1 MTSFIQSLMKIAKR
15 MNLLGSET
23 AFAVSAEAAKLGATG
38 KKIFPFHLGDINLS
52 TPKSVIEAAKKAI
65 NDGKT
70 GYCAAPGISELR
82 EALAKD
88 VGNSRGLSY
97 DIDNVS
103 VQPGGK
109 PSIGKYIAAMM
120 EKGDS
125 VLYPNPGYPIYESQI
140 EFYKGIALP
149 YGYVN
154 TSEGLKLDFRAIE
167 KGIEKGA
174 KHIFYNNYNNPTGAS
189 SSNEEI
195 EKLAKLV
202 IDNDMFLISDDA
214 YFDTLYD
221 GKPKSIASIPG
232 MYERTLTMYTF
243 SKKFA
248 MTGWRLG
255 ASIGPKS
262 IIEQINRLNV
272 NMESCTTHFVQYAGL
287 AGLNAPEKETQE
299 ILDILKI
306 RRDRLVEILNGING
320 IEAHSPEAGFYVFPK
335 ITNLLERTG
344 YNDVEEFRK
353 SVLNETGVS
362 FCGRHHFGRPLENES
377 DYYIRL
383 AFSGINIEDLE
394 EGMAL
399 FTEWIEKSAK

>member
-1 MTSFIQSLMKIAKR
+1 MKIAKR
-15 MNLLGSET
+15 MDLLGSET
-23 AFAVSAEAAKLGATG
+23 AFAVSAEAATLAATG
-38 KKIFPFHLGDINLS
+38 RKIFPFHLGDINLS
-52 TPKSVIEAAKKAI
+52 TPKSVIDAANKAI
-65 NDGKT
+65 DEGKT
-70 GYCAAPGISELR
+70 GYCPAPGIPELR
-82 EALAKD
+82 KALAKD
-88 VGNSRGLSY
+88 VGDARGIKY
-97 DIDNVS
+97 DMDNVS

-140 EFYKGIALP
+140 EFYKGVAIP
-149 YGYVN
+149 YGYIN
-154 TSEGLKLDFRAIE
+154 TPEGLKLDFNAIIN
-167 KGIEKGA
+167 GIQKGA

-189 SSNEEI
+189 SSDEEI
-195 EKLAKLV
+195 ERLANLV
-202 IDNDMFLISDDA
+202 IDNNMFLISDDA

-255 ASIGPKS
+255 AAIGPKD

-272 NMESCTTHFVQYAGL
+272 NMESCTTHFVQFAGVAGL
-287 AGLNAPEKETQE
+287 TAPKEETQE
-299 ILDILKI
+299 ILDTLKV
-306 RRDRLVEILNGING
+306 RRDCLVDILNGIDG
-320 IEAHSPEAGFYVFPK
+320 IETHVPEAGFYVFPK
-335 ITNLLERTG
+335 ITNLLKNTKFAS
-344 YNDVEEFRK
+344 VEEFRK
-353 SVLNETGVS
+353 SVLNDTGIS
-362 FCGRHHFGRPLENES
+362 FCGRHHFGRPLDNES

-383 AFSGINIEDLE
+383 AFSGINKDDLE

-399 FTEWIEKSAK
+399 FKEWIHNNTK

>member
-1 MTSFIQSLMKIAKR
+1 MEIAKR
-15 MNLLGSET
+15 MDLLGSET
-23 AFAVSAEAAKLGATG
+23 AFAVSAEAAALAASG

-52 TPKSVIEAAKKAI
+52 TPKSVISAAKKAI
-65 NDGKT
+65 DEGKT
-70 GYCAAPGISELR
+70 GYCPAPGIPELR
-82 EALAKD
+82 EAIAKD
-88 VGNSRGLSY
+88 VGGARGIKY
-97 DIDNVS
+97 NIDNVS

-140 EFYKGIALP
+140 EFYKGIAVP
-149 YGYVN
+149 YGYIN
-154 TSEGLKLDFRAIE
+154 TPEGLKLDFDAIE
-167 KGIEKGA
+167 NGIEKGA

-189 SSNEEI
+189 SPDEEI
-195 EKLAKLV
+195 DRLAKLV

-221 GKPKSIASIPG
+221 GEPKSIASFPG

-255 ASIGPKS
+255 ASIGPKEV
-262 IIEQINRLNV
+262 IEQINRLNV

-287 AGLNAPEKETQE
+287 AGLNAPKNETQD

-306 RRDRLVEILNGING
+306 RRDRLVEILNKIDG
-320 IEAHSPEAGFYVFPK
+320 IEAHLPEAGFYVFPK
-335 ITNLLERTG
+335 ITELLANTG
-344 YNDVEEFRK
+344 FDDVEDFRK
-353 SVLNETGVS
+353 AVLNETGVS
-362 FCGRHHFGRPLENES
+362 FCGRHHFGRPLNNEN
-377 DYYIRL
+377 DYYVRL
-383 AFSGINIEDLE
+383 AFSGIDIEDLE
-394 EGMAL
+394 EGMHL
-399 FTEWIEKSAK
+399 FKEWINNTK

>member
-1 MTSFIQSLMKIAKR
+1 MKIAKR
-15 MNLLGSET
+15 MDLLGSET
-23 AFAVSAEAAKLGATG
+23 AFAVSAEAATLAATG
-38 KKIFPFHLGDINLS
+38 RKIFPFHLGDINLS
-52 TPKSVIEAAKKAI
+52 TPKSVIDAANKAI
-65 NDGKT
+65 DEGKT
-70 GYCAAPGISELR
+70 GYCPAPGIPELR
-82 EALAKD
+82 KALAKD
-88 VGNSRGLSY
+88 VGDARGIKY
-97 DIDNVS
+97 DMDNVS

-140 EFYKGIALP
+140 EFYKGVAIP
-149 YGYVN
+149 YGYIN
-154 TSEGLKLDFRAIE
+154 TPEGLKLDFNAIIN
-167 KGIEKGA
+167 GIQKGA

-189 SSNEEI
+189 SSDEEI
-195 EKLAKLV
+195 ERLANLV
-202 IDNDMFLISDDA
+202 IDNNMFLISDDA

-255 ASIGPKS
+255 AAIGPKD

-272 NMESCTTHFVQYAGL
+272 NMESCTTHFVQFAGVAGL
-287 AGLNAPEKETQE
+287 TAPKEETQE
-299 ILDILKI
+299 ILDTLKV
-306 RRDRLVEILNGING
+306 RRDCLVDILNGIDG
-320 IEAHSPEAGFYVFPK
+320 IETHVPEAGFYVFPK
-335 ITNLLERTG
+335 ITNLLKNTKFAS
-344 YNDVEEFRK
+344 VEEFRK
-353 SVLNETGVS
+353 SVLNDTGIS
-362 FCGRHHFGRPLENES
+362 FCGRHHFGRPLDNES

-383 AFSGINIEDLE
+383 AFSGINKDDLE

-399 FTEWIEKSAK
+399 FKEWINNNTK

>member
-1 MTSFIQSLMKIAKR
+1 MKIANR

-23 AFAVSAEAAKLGATG
+23 AFAVSAEASNLAATG

-52 TPKSVIEAAKKAI
+52 TPKSVIKAAKKAI
-65 NDGKT
+65 EEGKT
-70 GYCAAPGISELR
+70 GYCPAPGIPELR

-88 VGNSRGLSY
+88 VGNARGITY
-97 DIDNVS
+97 DMENVS

-109 PSIGKYIAAMM
+109 PSIGKYIASMM

-140 EFYKGIALP
+140 EFYEGVAMP
-149 YGYVN
+149 YGYIN
-154 TSEGLKLDFRAIE
+154 TSEGLKLDFDAIE
-167 KGIEKGA
+167 KSVESGA

-189 SSNEEI
+189 SSKDEI
-195 EKLAKLV
+195 ERLANLV
-202 IDNDMFLISDDA
+202 IENDMFLISDDA

-221 GKPKSIASIPG
+221 GEPRSIASYPG

-255 ASIGPKS
+255 ASIGPKK

-287 AGLNAPEKETQE
+287 AGLNAPNQETQD
-299 ILDILKI
+299 ILDILKE
-306 RRDRLVEILNGING
+306 RRDALVKILND
-320 IEAHSPEAGFYVFPK
+320 IEGVEVHAPEAGFYVFPK
-335 ITNLLERTG
+335 ITTLLENTG
-344 YNDVEEFRK
+344 FDSVEEFRK
-353 SVLNETGVS
+353 VVLKETGVS
-362 FCGRHHFGRPLENES
+362 FCGRHHFGRPLENEK

-383 AFSGINIEDLE
+383 AFSGIGMNDLK
-394 EGMAL
+394 EGMEL
-399 FTEWIEKSAK
+399 FKRWIASNTK

>member
-1 MTSFIQSLMKIAKR
+1 MEIAKR
-15 MNLLGSET
+15 MDLLGSET
-23 AFAVSAEAAKLGATG
+23 AFAVSAEAAALAASG

-52 TPKSVIEAAKKAI
+52 TPKSVIGAAKKAI
-65 NDGKT
+65 DEGKT
-70 GYCAAPGISELR
+70 GYCPAPGIPELR
-82 EALAKD
+82 DAIAKD
-88 VGNSRGLSY
+88 VGSARGIKY
-97 DIDNVS
+97 NIDNVS

-140 EFYKGIALP
+140 EFYKGIAVP
-149 YGYVN
+149 YGYIN
-154 TSEGLKLDFRAIE
+154 TPEGLKLDFDAIE
-167 KGIEKGA
+167 KGVEKGA

-189 SSNEEI
+189 SPDEEI
-195 EKLAKLV
+195 KRLAKLV
-202 IDNDMFLISDDA
+202 SDNNMFLISDDA

-221 GKPKSIASIPG
+221 GEPKSIASFPG

-255 ASIGPKS
+255 ASIGPKEV
-262 IIEQINRLNV
+262 IEQINRLNV

-287 AGLNAPEKETQE
+287 AGLNAPKNETQD

-306 RRDRLVEILNGING
+306 RRDRLVEILNKIDG
-320 IEAHSPEAGFYVFPK
+320 IEAHLPEAGFYVFPK
-335 ITNLLERTG
+335 ITELLANTG
-344 YNDVEEFRK
+344 FDDVEDFRK
-353 SVLNETGVS
+353 AVLNETGVS
-362 FCGRHHFGRPLENES
+362 FCGRHHFGRPLNNEN

-383 AFSGINIEDLE
+383 AFSGIDIEDLE
-394 EGMAL
+394 EGMHL
-399 FTEWIEKSAK
+399 FKEWINNNTK

>member
-1 MTSFIQSLMKIAKR
+1 MNIARR
-15 MNLLGSET
+15 MDLLGSET
-23 AFAVSAEAAKLGATG
+23 AFAVSAEAASLAATG

-52 TPKSVIEAAKKAI
+52 TPKSVIIAAKKAI
-65 NDGKT
+65 DEGKT
-70 GYCAAPGISELR
+70 GYCPAPGIPELR
-82 EALAKD
+82 NALAKD
-88 VGNSRGLSY
+88 VGNARGLKY
-97 DIDNVS
+97 NIDNVS

-140 EFYKGIALP
+140 EFYKGIAVP
-149 YGYVN
+149 YGYIN
-154 TSEGLKLDFRAIE
+154 TPEGLKLDFDAIE
-167 KGIEKGA
+167 KGVQKGA

-189 SSNEEI
+189 SSDEEI
-195 EKLAKLV
+195 ERLAKIV

-221 GKPKSIASIPG
+221 GEPKSIASFPG

-255 ASIGPKS
+255 ASIGPKKV
-262 IIEQINRLNV
+262 IEQINRLNV

-287 AGLNAPEKETQE
+287 AGLNAPKGETQD

-306 RRDRLVEILNGING
+306 RRNHLVNILNKIEG

-335 ITNLLERTG
+335 ITSLLKNTG
-344 YNDVEEFRK
+344 FTDVEEFRK
-353 SVLNETGVS
+353 SVLNSTGVS
-362 FCGRHHFGRPLENES
+362 FCGRHHFGRPLDNES

-383 AFSGINIEDLE
+383 AFSGINKEDLE
-394 EGMAL
+394 EGMNL
-399 FTEWIEKSAK
+399 FKEWINNNTK